1 MLKAE
6 HKLTDEENA
15 WVGVESIA
23 GREKSEEKGIKLG
36 NNGEYLSKEF
46 SAVRA

>member
-1 MLKAE
+1 MKAE

-23 GREKSEEKGIKLG
+23 GREKSEEKGIELG